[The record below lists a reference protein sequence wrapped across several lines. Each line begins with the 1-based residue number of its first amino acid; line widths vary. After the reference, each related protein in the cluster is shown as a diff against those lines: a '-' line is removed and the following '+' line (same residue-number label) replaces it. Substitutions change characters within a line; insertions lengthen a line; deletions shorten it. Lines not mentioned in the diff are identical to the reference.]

1 MNIIIIGG
9 NGFVGRNIQEILS
22 AAPDINMVTSVSRE
36 NEFNLLEE
44 KQNSEHE
51 RILRQADYIIN
62 CAADV
67 GSLNYVSEKAAEVID
82 TNSKI
87 CLNLY
92 KIVKNLE
99 AKALIINPI
108 ATCGFP
114 GELESYNEAN
124 FYNGPIHKSVL
135 AYGATRRLLLEVTE
149 CYRMQ
154 YGIKSI
160 NYYTPSMY
168 GEFDSTDPNKA
179 HALNAI
185 VSKVVK
191 AKNMGTDLTIWG
203 TGEPIREWLYVKD
216 FARIILETILRH
228 STGEDF
234 SHTINIGQNTG
245 VSINHILD
253 IIVPMSGYE
262 GNVNYDLTRQDG
274 ALSKVMDDNLFR
286 KRFPTFEFTELTK
299 GCLKTVNYYD
309 SIYPY

>member
-22 AAPDINMVTSVSRE
+22 AAPDINTVTSVSRE
-36 NEFNLLEE
+36 NEFNLLNE
-44 KQNSEHE
+44 KQNSKHE
-51 RILRQADYIIN
+51 RILQQADYIIN
-62 CAADV
+62 CAASV
-67 GSLNYVSEKAAEVID
+67 GSLNYVSERAAEIID

-87 CLNLY
+87 NLNLY

-114 GELESYNEAN
+114 GELELYNEAD

-135 AYGATRRLLLEVTE
+135 AYGATRRLLVEVTE

-185 VSKVVK
+185 ISKVVK

-203 TGEPIREWLYVKD
+203 TGKPIREWLYVKD

-262 GNVNYDLTRQDG
+262 GNVNYDLTRQE
-274 ALSKVMDDNLFR
+274 AQVVKRKFQKKYKKFKVDNPLYILG
-286 KRFPTFEFTELTK
+286 T
-299 GCLKTVNYYD
+299 
-309 SIYPY
+309 